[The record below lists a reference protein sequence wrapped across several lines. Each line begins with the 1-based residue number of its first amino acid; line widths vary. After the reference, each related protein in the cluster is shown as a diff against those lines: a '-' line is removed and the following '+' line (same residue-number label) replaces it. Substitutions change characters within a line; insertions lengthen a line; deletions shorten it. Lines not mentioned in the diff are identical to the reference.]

1 MFSIIIPTLNN
12 FQYLKLCIDSIKKNS
27 RYKNEIIV
35 HSNVGTD
42 KTLEYLN
49 VNKIKFTHTIEN
61 SGICKGVNI
70 AAKKATFDYLLYSH
84 DDFYFCPDWDEILNN
99 EVRKIGHNFFYLSG
113 TMINNGQINFNC
125 GNTIDE
131 FDEKKFLLNY
141 KKYNIYDFQGTT
153 WAPHLIHKDV
163 WNKVGGFSEEFFPGT
178 GSDPDLNL
186 KLWNLGIRIF
196 KGINNFKVYHFGSV
210 VTRRMKN
217 NSKQITQSGNRGGKI
232 FLLKWGMSIKFF
244 TKFYLKGCV
253 TFNNILICN
262 KYNGPLN
269 DPIKNL
275 NFYFYLLLD
284 KIKFIYY
291 RFFYKINH

>member
-1 MFSIIIPTLNN
+1 MFSILIPTLNN

-27 RYKNEIIV
+27 RYNNEIIV
-35 HSNVGTD
+35 HSNVGAD

-141 KKYNIYDFQGTT
+141 KKYNFHDFQGTT

-210 VTRRMKN
+210 VTRR
-217 NSKQITQSGNRGGKI
+217 
-232 FLLKWGMSIKFF
+232 IK
-244 TKFYLKGCV
+244 
-253 TFNNILICN
+253 
-262 KYNGPLN
+262 
-269 DPIKNL
+269 
-275 NFYFYLLLD
+275 
-284 KIKFIYY
+284 
-291 RFFYKINH
+291 

>member
-1 MFSIIIPTLNN
+1 MFSILIPTLNN

-49 VNKIKFTHTIEN
+49 VNKIKFTHIIEN

-113 TMINNGQINFNC
+113 TMVNNGQINFNC

-131 FDEKKFLLNY
+131 FDEKKF
-141 KKYNIYDFQGTT
+141 
-153 WAPHLIHKDV
+153 
-163 WNKVGGFSEEFFPGT
+163 
-178 GSDPDLNL
+178 
-186 KLWNLGIRIF
+186 
-196 KGINNFKVYHFGSV
+196 
-210 VTRRMKN
+210 
-217 NSKQITQSGNRGGKI
+217 
-232 FLLKWGMSIKFF
+232 F
-244 TKFYLKGCV
+244 TKL
-253 TFNNILICN
+253 
-262 KYNGPLN
+262 
-269 DPIKNL
+269 
-275 NFYFYLLLD
+275 
-284 KIKFIYY
+284 
-291 RFFYKINH
+291 